1 MKHFTKDI
9 QSARQGEVYILRI
22 NKLPND
28 VKKINPI
35 NGHLI
40 IGHSETSHHHVIKES
55 PQVNFYSSDNA
66 VVSYLEV
73 IEATEKTEVL
83 LEHLRGYDTHETI
96 GISEGVYVVINGIE
110 SAPEGWR
117 KVQD

>member
-1 MKHFTKDI
+1 MKHLTKEI
-9 QSARQGEVYILRI
+9 ESARQGEVYILRI
-22 NKLPND
+22 KSLPKDAKKVEAKDGKLI
-28 VKKINPI
+28 V
-35 NGHLI
+35 
-40 IGHSETSHHHVIKES
+40 GHSETGHHHVIAES
-55 PQVNFYSSDNA
+55 PQVKFYTSDNP

-110 SAPEGWR
+110 SAPTGWR